1 MHAAKNFAQQEYGLE
16 TIESNLKKLTLIAT
30 HLEYQMDAIDKNS
43 IMLEEVT
50 EQVRS
55 MQR

>member
-1 MHAAKNFAQQEYGLE
+1 M
-16 TIESNLKKLTLIAT
+16 IESSLKKLALIST

-43 IMLEEVT
+43 AMLEEVT

>member
-1 MHAAKNFAQQEYGLE
+1 MHAARNFVQQEHGLE
-16 TIESNLKKLTLIAT
+16 SIESSLKKLALIAT
-30 HLEYQMDAIDKNS
+30 HLEYQMDAIDRS
-43 IMLEEVT
+43 SAMLEDVT